1 MGVVYE
7 VEHVH
12 TGERLALKVI
22 ASTVEPSPQA
32 IARFK
37 REARVSVLIRSE
49 NVVRVTDADVAPELD
64 GAPFL
69 VMELLEG
76 MDFEKAAQVSPPS
89 PATALSWLRQVA
101 RAMDKAHRLG
111 IVHRDLKPENLFL
124 AQVEDRSPV
133 VKVLDF
139 GIAKM
144 AQEGRTSTDSGRVLG
159 TPKYMAPEQASANSK
174 VTAAADLYALGLV
187 AYRLLMGE
195 PYYRDDNLMGIL
207 GLLLHGELEL
217 PSRRRPGFGADLDAW
232 FARAC
237 ARHPEDRF
245 PSASA
250 QVEALAA
257 ALGLGGE
264 SPDISES
271 LSGPT
276 AAVLAPPAE
285 PIAAPRAFSGKR
297 GGRIWLPAVAL
308 AGAVLVVGGLTVQH
322 RTAPDHRE
330 APLTQRT
337 PARTAPPPAAPPP
350 IPAAPAADP
359 GTPPPPR
366 ATLGVHPAHSS
377 SPAAA
382 SAEAA
387 RAKAKHSPYA
397 VGASDRPDR
406 GKTPA
411 IQPPDPFRDQ
421 K

>member
-12 TGERLALKVI
+12 TGERLALKVV

-37 REARVSVLIRSE
+37 REARVSVLIKSE

-89 PATALSWLRQVA
+89 PATAVGWLRQVA
-101 RAMDKAHRLG
+101 RAMDKAHHLG

-124 AQVEDRSPV
+124 ARVEDRAPV

-144 AQEGRTSTDSGRVLG
+144 AQEGRTTTDSGRVLG

-217 PSRRRPGFGADLDAW
+217 PSPAASRLRRRIRRLVCQSLRATSGGSVPIGVDPDAGARRGARTPTRANRGPSRLQSQAGGPDLASGGCPGRCRPGS
-232 FARAC
+232 C
-237 ARHPEDRF
+237 G
-245 PSASA
+245 
-250 QVEALAA
+250 V
-257 ALGLGGE
+257 G
-264 SPDISES
+264 
-271 LSGPT
+271 GPT
-276 AAVLAPPAE
+276 P
-285 PIAAPRAFSGKR
+285 
-297 GGRIWLPAVAL
+297 
-308 AGAVLVVGGLTVQH
+308 
-322 RTAPDHRE
+322 TAPDHPE

-337 PARTAPPPAAPPP
+337 PARTATPLEPPPP
-350 IPAAPAADP
+350 IPAAPAGAP
-359 GTPPPPR
+359 ATPPSPR
-366 ATLGVHPAHSS
+366 AKSKARHSRY
-377 SPAAA
+377 P
-382 SAEAA
+382 
-387 RAKAKHSPYA
+387 
-397 VGASDRPDR
+397 VGASDRPDE

-411 IQPPDPFRDQ
+411 IQPPESFSGS